1 MKTKRLLTSSLTIIL
16 LALVLTAC
24 QSTIA
29 TPTRTADEG
38 IAPELNRGNST
49 VLIFEGEA
57 VPVNHVTLAFPVNG
71 VVDDVLVKEGDT
83 VKQGD
88 VLARLKGSEKQKA
101 AISAAESELLS
112 AKKALDDLNNN
123 ANVARAE
130 AQLVMANAKK
140 ALDKAVEN
148 RNYKN
153 YKRADQ
159 WYIDQANADYLIAL
173 NDFNTAKTV
182 WENWEYKDE
191 TDKNRAYALQNF
203 AAARKKVEQAE
214 ANYKYLQGS
223 PKEVDVQIAEG
234 ELVVAK
240 ANYEKAQNDWELVKN
255 GPNKNDLDV
264 AQERVDNAL
273 VQLEAAKTGLDDLEL
288 KSTIDGTVVSSNLK
302 TGQISTIGSSSVVVA
317 DLSEFQIESNDLTEL
332 NIFKIKE
339 GTSVS
344 LSFDGIPGLTL
355 PGKVERIKPL
365 GEDNQGDIT
374 YTVIIKLDQQDPA
387 IKWRMT
393 SSITINQP
401 E

>member
-1 MKTKRLLTSSLTIIL
+1 MKTKRLLISSLTIFFFAFL
-16 LALVLTAC
+16 LTAC
-24 QSTIA
+24 QSTLA
-29 TPTRTADEG
+29 TPAQTEDLSKTLE
-38 IAPELNRGNST
+38 PNRRSSGF
-49 VLIFEGEA
+49 LIFEGEA
-57 VPVNHVTLAFPVNG
+57 VPVRHVTLSFPING

-88 VLARLKGSEKQKA
+88 LLARLKGSEKQKA

-130 AQLVMANAKK
+130 AQLAMANAKK

-173 NDFNTAKTV
+173 NDFNNAKTV

-214 ANYKYLQGS
+214 ANYKYLLGS

-240 ANYEKAQNDWELVKN
+240 ANYEKAQKDWELVKN
-255 GPNKNDLDV
+255 GPNKNDLDL

-273 VQLEAAKTGLDDLEL
+273 VQLEAAKTGLEDLEL

-302 TGQISTIGSSSVVVA
+302 TGQISTIGASSVVVA

-332 NIFKIKE
+332 NIYRVKE
-339 GTSVS
+339 GDAVNIT
-344 LSFDGIPGLTL
+344 FDGIPGLTL
-355 PGKVERIKPL
+355 PGKIERIKPL

-374 YTVIIKLDQQDPA
+374 YSVIIKLEKQDPA

-393 SSITINQP
+393 SSITVEKQ

>member
-24 QSTIA
+24 QSITA
-29 TPTRTADEG
+29 TPTQTVDEG
-38 IAPELNRGNST
+38 NAPELNRGNSS

-71 VVDDVLVKEGDT
+71 VVDDVLIKEGDT

-88 VLARLKGSEKQKA
+88 VLARLKGSERQKA

-112 AKKALDDLNNN
+112 ANKALDDLNNN

-130 AQLVMANAKK
+130 AQLAMANAKK

-173 NDFNTAKTV
+173 NDFNNAKTV

-339 GTSVS
+339 GDPVS
-344 LSFDGIPGLTL
+344 LTFDGIPGLTL

-365 GEDNQGDIT
+365 GQDNQGDIT
-374 YTVIIKLDQQDPA
+374 YTVIIKLEQQDPA

-393 SSITINQP
+393 SSITVEQP

>member
-1 MKTKRLLTSSLTIIL
+1 MKTKKILTSSLAAIL
-16 LALVLTAC
+16 FALVLTAC
-24 QSTIA
+24 QSTTV
-29 TPTRTADEG
+29 TPTQKVDEG
-38 IAPELNRGNST
+38 NTSEINQGNSS

-88 VLARLKGSEKQKA
+88 ILARLKGSEKQKA

-130 AQLVMANAKK
+130 AQLAMANAKK
-140 ALDKAVEN
+140 ALYKAVEN

-173 NDFNTAKTV
+173 NDFNNAKTV

-344 LSFDGIPGLTL
+344 LTFDGIPGLTL

-374 YTVIIKLDQQDPA
+374 YTVIIKLEQQDPA

-393 SSITINQP
+393 SSITVEQP

>member
-173 NDFNTAKTV
+173 NDFNNAKTV

>member
-24 QSTIA
+24 QSTNA
-29 TPTRTADEG
+29 TPTQTADEG
-38 IAPELNRGNST
+38 IAPDLNRGNSS

-130 AQLVMANAKK
+130 AQLAMANAKK

-173 NDFNTAKTV
+173 NDFNNAKTV

-273 VQLEAAKTGLDDLEL
+273 VQLEAAKTGLDDLDL

-339 GTSVS
+339 GTSVT
-344 LSFDGIPGLTL
+344 LTFDGIPGLTL

-393 SSITINQP
+393 SSITVNQP

>member
-1 MKTKRLLTSSLTIIL
+1 MKTKKILTSSLAAIL
-16 LALVLTAC
+16 FALVLTAC
-24 QSTIA
+24 QSTTV
-29 TPTRTADEG
+29 TPTQKVDEG
-38 IAPELNRGNST
+38 NTSEINQGNSS

-88 VLARLKGSEKQKA
+88 ILARLKGSEKQKA

-130 AQLVMANAKK
+130 AQLAMANAKK

-173 NDFNTAKTV
+173 NDFNNAKTV

-344 LSFDGIPGLTL
+344 LTFDGIPGLTL

-374 YTVIIKLDQQDPA
+374 YTVIIKLEQQDPA

-393 SSITINQP
+393 SSITVEQP

>member
-1 MKTKRLLTSSLTIIL
+1 MKTKKLLTSSLTIIL
-16 LALVLTAC
+16 FALVLTAC
-24 QSTIA
+24 QPTTA
-29 TPTRTADEG
+29 TPTPMVDAAKT
-38 IAPELNRGNST
+38 PEENRGNSS

-71 VVDDVLVKEGDT
+71 VVDDVLVREGDT

-88 VLARLKGSEKQKA
+88 ILARLKGSEKQKA

-130 AQLVMANAKK
+130 AQLAMANAKK

-159 WYIDQANADYLIAL
+159 WYIEQANADYLIAL
-173 NDFNTAKTV
+173 NDFNNAKTV

-240 ANYEKAQNDWELVKN
+240 ANFEKAQNDWELVKN

-302 TGQISTIGSSSVVVA
+302 TGQISTIGTSSVVVA

-344 LSFDGIPGLTL
+344 LAFDGIPGLTL

-374 YTVIIKLDQQDPA
+374 YTVIIKLEQQDPA
-387 IKWRMT
+387 LKWRMT
-393 SSITINQP
+393 SSITVEQP

>member
-24 QSTIA
+24 QSTNA
-29 TPTRTADEG
+29 TPTQTADEG
-38 IAPELNRGNST
+38 IAPDLNRGNSS

-83 VKQGD
+83 VRQGD

-130 AQLVMANAKK
+130 AQLAMANAKK

-173 NDFNTAKTV
+173 NDFNNAKTV

-339 GTSVS
+339 GTSVT
-344 LSFDGIPGLTL
+344 LTFDGIPGLTL
-355 PGKVERIKPL
+355 PGKIERIKPL

-393 SSITINQP
+393 SSITVNQP